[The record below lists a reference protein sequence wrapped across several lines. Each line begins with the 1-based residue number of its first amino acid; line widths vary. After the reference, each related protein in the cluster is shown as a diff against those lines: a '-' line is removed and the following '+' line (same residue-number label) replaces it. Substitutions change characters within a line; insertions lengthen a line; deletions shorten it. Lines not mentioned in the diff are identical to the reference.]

1 MKHVSILVLQEA
13 IMSSIDSPRQL
24 FLKVNEFLEAQ
35 GKAAMFDVNLVSI
48 TRETKIASTSYTI
61 VCDRI
66 ISEIVK
72 TDLIIIPMVCNGFSK
87 AIEANEEFIPWI
99 INQYKNNAEIA
110 SLCVGAFILASTGLL
125 NGRSCAI
132 HWAAANDFHR
142 MFPKVKV
149 VNEKLITHE
158 QGIYTSGG
166 SYSYLNLI
174 LFLIEKYAG
183 RTMSVYVS
191 KMFEIDIDR
200 KSQAQYTIFIG
211 QKDHEDGAVKKAQ
224 EFIENNY
231 HDKITIDAL
240 VAMLS
245 VSRRNFE
252 RRFKKATANTIVEYM
267 QRVKIEAVKKGLET
281 SRKTVADL
289 MYDVGYS
296 DVKAFRTIFKK
307 ITGLSPIE
315 YRHKYYVD

>member
-1 MKHVSILVLQEA
+1 MKHISILVLQEA
-13 IMSSIDSPRQL
+13 IMSSIDAPRQL

-35 GKAAMFDVNLVSI
+35 GKAPMFEVNLVSI
-48 TRETKIASTSYTI
+48 TKETKIVNSSYTI
-61 VCDRI
+61 LCDQVI
-66 ISEIVK
+66 GEIEK
-72 TDLIIIPMVCNGFSK
+72 TDLIVIPMICNGFPK
-87 AIEANEEFIPWI
+87 AIEANKAFMPWI

-125 NGRSCAI
+125 DGRSCAV
-132 HWAAANDFHR
+132 HWAAAHDFHQ

-149 VNEKLITHE
+149 ANEKLITHE

-183 RTMSVYVS
+183 REMSVYVS
-191 KMFEIDIDR
+191 KMFEIDIER
-200 KSQAQYTIFIG
+200 KSQAPYTIFIG
-211 QKDHEDGAVKKAQ
+211 QKNHEDGAVRKAQ

-231 HDKITIDAL
+231 QDKITIDKL

-252 RRFKKATANTIVEYM
+252 RRFKKATANTVVEYM
-267 QRVKIEAVKKGLET
+267 QRVKIESVKKGLET
-281 SRKTVADL
+281 SRKTVVEL

-307 ITGLSPIE
+307 FTGLSPIE